1 MPTTEKINLLR
12 QAGTL
17 DVAPTFNTYSKVVI
31 HIDDDTIA
39 EAGNDLG
46 RTLEVNNP
54 FGTQE
59 LAEQMLA
66 KLRGYQYQP
75 YYATGAFLDPA
86 AEIGDG
92 VAIKNTYGGIY
103 QRERTFGRL
112 MRADIA
118 APHDEEINHEYK
130 FESPTERRFNRQFGN
145 VKATLLIQAGLIE
158 AKVSKESPEGQ
169 TSFSWSMDDTS
180 HTWYANGRQI
190 VQFNADG
197 AEIDGKVTAR
207 EGYIGDGS
215 TGFTIKATAIYNG
228 VTGMSDTEHN
238 GVYVG
243 TDGIVVGK
251 GAFRADSSGNVSA
264 NNMTLTGTLMIGG
277 EAIAA
282 STLRSGAQSAFT
294 NGGYWSGGG
303 FAGVKFDRMGNNTAA
318 YPINASSLRVGGIQF
333 WQQTF
338 YVLDYNGRTR
348 SVTGLFSAVN

>member
-1 MPTTEKINLLR
+1 MPTTERINLLR
-12 QAGTL
+12 RAGTL
-17 DVAPTFNTYSKVVI
+17 DIAPTFNTYSKVII
-31 HIDDDTIA
+31 HIDDDTVV

-190 VQFNADG
+190 VQFNANG

-207 EGYIGDGS
+207 EGYIGNGS

-228 VTGMSDTEHN
+228 VTGMNDTSHN
-238 GVYVG
+238 GVYIG

-251 GAFRADSSGNVSA
+251 GAFRADSNGNVSA
-264 NNMTLTGTLMIGG
+264 NNMTLTGTLNIGG
-277 EAIAA
+277 STITAA
-282 STLRSGAQSAFT
+282 ALRSGAQSAYN
-294 NGGYWSGGG
+294 NGGYWSGGA
-303 FAGVKFDRMGNNTAA
+303 AGGYNFSSMASDGYTAQYGKFTYLKVANANFYSYAVNYKGWDNT
-318 YPINASSLRVGGIQF
+318 NKTV
-333 WQQTF
+333 
-338 YVLDYNGRTR
+338 YVLGH
-348 SVTGLFSAVN
+348 G

>member
-1 MPTTEKINLLR
+1 MPTTERINLLR
-12 QAGTL
+12 RAGTL
-17 DVAPTFNTYSKVVI
+17 DIAPAFNTYSKVVI
-31 HIDDDTIA
+31 HIDDDTVV

-75 YYATGAFLDPA
+75 YYATGALLDPA

-92 VAIKNTYGGIY
+92 VSIKNTYGGIY

-118 APHDEEINHEYK
+118 APHDDEINHEYK
-130 FESPTERRFNRQFGN
+130 FESPTERRFNRQIGN

-180 HTWYANGRQI
+180 HTWYANGRRI
-190 VQFNADG
+190 VQFNANG

-207 EGYIGDGS
+207 EGYIGNGS

-228 VTGMSDTEHN
+228 VTGMNDTSHN
-238 GVYVG
+238 GVYLG

-264 NNMTLTGTLMIGG
+264 NNMKLTGTLNIGG
-277 EAIAA
+277 STITAA
-282 STLRSGAQSAFT
+282 ALRSGAQSAFN
-294 NGGYWSGGG
+294 NGGYWSGG
-303 FAGVKFDRMGNNTAA
+303 AGAG
-318 YPINASSLRVGGIQF
+318 YNA
-333 WQQTF
+333 
-338 YVLDYNGRTR
+338 YNGL
-348 SVTGLFSAVN
+348 TGTYMQTIHLNSGVFKMNGHNVYLGTLYINGTAHKVLEWI